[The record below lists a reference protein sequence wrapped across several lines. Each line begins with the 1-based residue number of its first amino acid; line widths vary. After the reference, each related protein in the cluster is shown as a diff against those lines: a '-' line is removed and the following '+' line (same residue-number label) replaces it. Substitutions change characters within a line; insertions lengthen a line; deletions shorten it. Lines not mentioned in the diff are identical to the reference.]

1 AEMRRQQEEMQR
13 QREELARQQQELAA
27 ARQQLAEQDTP
38 VAVEPEAPKAEV
50 APAPAQIKPAGK
62 AAEPSATQWRARV
75 VDKTAFIAAIAE
87 GLATEDLLVVDQPA
101 LDSLAN
107 SKGQTLNLPGVI
119 VEKSPAKAA

>member
-1 AEMRRQQEEMQR
+1 
-13 QREELARQQQELAA
+13 
-27 ARQQLAEQDTP
+27 
-38 VAVEPEAPKAEV
+38 EV

-62 AAEPSATQWRARV
+62 AAEPGAIQWRARV
-75 VDKTAFIAAIAE
+75 VDKSAFIAAIAE

-119 VEKSPAKAA
+119 VEKAPAKAA